1 MSTENTNPTAS
12 APKSKKSK
20 YIALAVVAFIFILS
34 AAIFFQL
41 GGGGLVLNS
50 VAGCKSDG
58 RRSGNVI
65 KFSRKGGLFIKTYEG
80 ELMQKNFSP
89 SDDKWLFS
97 VEDEAVAAE
106 VDKAMLS
113 GKKVVL
119 HYCQKFYKVSWK
131 GETDYFVTKVEYM
144 AE

>member
-1 MSTENTNPTAS
+1 MSTENTGSSTPT
-12 APKSKKSK
+12 KSKKTK
-20 YIALAVVAFIFILS
+20 YIVLGVFALVLIL
-34 AAIFFQL
+34 ALTVFFKL
-41 GGGGLVLNS
+41 GGGGMMLNS
-50 VAGCKSDG
+50 IAGCKSDG
-58 RRSGNVI
+58 RRSGTVI
-65 KFSRKGGLFIKTYEG
+65 KFSRKGGIFIKTYEG

-89 SDDKWLFS
+89 ADDKWLFS
-97 VEDEAVAAE
+97 VEDPAIAAE